1 MKKEFEKLADAI
13 HKLNFVL
20 TPNQKK
26 YGVLV
31 FILSIIFALLETV
44 GVSIIF
50 PLLQAFLSPEEVMK
64 NSYIRFF
71 VNLMGLESY
80 REVILLVCL
89 AIIFIYIFKNIFGVF
104 YVWVSNKYACKVHR
118 ELSVQ
123 IMNAYMR
130 QGYSFFTENSSA
142 RLLNGLGED
151 VSSVYNIINSTF
163 ILLSKAF
170 TILGTAVIIIF
181 VTPSM
186 SLVLMLLVVFCFGI
200 TQLLFRKSMSKYGK
214 QAREFNCMGYQASL
228 EAIQGSKEVLVT
240 NRQKYFVDQYQRCLL
255 GSNKATIRSAIG
267 ANAPVYLIEAVC
279 VSGLMTLIAV
289 RVLGETD
296 IASMLSQLSVIAVA
310 AFRILPS
317 LGSVLSCVN
326 SIVFNA
332 PCLAASYE
340 TIEMVRRLDVR
351 EEQEEKIEEEER
363 SHIKFTD
370 ELVLSHITFQYP
382 KRQTAVLED
391 LNMRIRKGT
400 SVAFI
405 GASGAGKTTLA
416 DIILNLLEP
425 KEGEILMDGYNIRVL
440 KGQWNKIVGYVPQS
454 VYLTDASIR
463 RNIAFG
469 VEEEKIDD
477 AKVWKALEM
486 AQLKPFVEGLAG
498 QLDTVVGEWG
508 IQFSGGQRQ
517 RVAIA
522 RALYGE
528 PDILILD
535 EATAALDN
543 ETETAVMESI
553 DALQGI
559 MSLIIVALRLT
570 TIRNCDEIYE
580 IRDGKAVKRSKEEIF
595 GKLQKT

>member
-1 MKKEFEKLADAI
+1 MKKEFKNLADAI
-13 HKLNFVL
+13 YKLNFIL
-20 TPNQKK
+20 TASQKR

-31 FILSIIFALLETV
+31 FVLSIIYAVLETF
-44 GVSIIF
+44 GVSVIF
-50 PLLQAFLSPEEVMK
+50 PLLQAFLDPDKLMQNK
-64 NSYIRFF
+64 YIGLF
-71 VNLMGLESY
+71 VDLFGLQSY
-80 REVILLVCL
+80 RDVIFLVCM
-89 AIIFIYIFKNIFGVF
+89 AIIAIYVFKNAFGIFF
-104 YVWVSNKYACKVHR
+104 VWVSNKYACKVHR

-123 IMNAYMR
+123 IMKAYMR

-151 VSSVYNIINSTF
+151 VSSVYNIINFTF
-163 ILLSKAF
+163 LLLSKAF
-170 TILGTAVIIIF
+170 TILGTAAIIII

-186 SLVLMLLVVFCFGI
+186 SLVLMVLVVLCFI
-200 TQLLFRKSMSKYGK
+200 VIELLFRKSMAKYGRL
-214 QAREFNCMGYQASL
+214 ARECNWMAYQASL

-240 NRQKYFVDQYQRCLL
+240 NRQEYFVNQYRKCRI
-255 GSNKATIRSAIG
+255 GSDKATIKNAIG
-267 ANAPVYLIEAVC
+267 TNAPTYIIEAVC
-279 VSGLMTLIAV
+279 VTGLMALIAV
-289 RVLGETD
+289 RVLHEAD
-296 IASMLSQLSVIAVA
+296 VAQMVSQLSVIAVA

-317 LGSVLSCVN
+317 LGAVLSYVN
-326 SIVFNA
+326 SIIYHI
-332 PCLAASYE
+332 PSLAASYE
-340 TIEMVRRLDVR
+340 TIELVRQLD
-351 EEQEEKIEEEER
+351 EKEKSEKKIAEEELAQ
-363 SHIKFTD
+363 INFTD
-370 ELVLSHITFQYP
+370 ELALSHITFQYP
-382 KRQTAVLED
+382 RRDNKVLDD
-391 LNMRIRKGT
+391 LSLRIKKGT

-416 DIILNLLEP
+416 DIILNLFEP
-425 KEGEILMDGYNIRVL
+425 QQGEITMDGYNIRQL
-440 KGQWNKIVGYVPQS
+440 QGQWNKIVGYVPQS

-469 VEEEKIDD
+469 VEEAEIDD
-477 AKVWKALEM
+477 SKVWKALEM
-486 AQLKPFVEGLAG
+486 AQLKPFVEGLSE

-559 MSLIIVALRLT
+559 KTLIIVAHRLT

-580 IRDGKAVKRSKEEIF
+580 IKDGQAVRKRKEEIF
-595 GKLQKT
+595 HT

>member
-1 MKKEFEKLADAI
+1 MKREFKKFADAI
-13 HKLNFVL
+13 YKLNFIL
-20 TPNQKK
+20 TASQKR

-31 FILSIIFALLETV
+31 FVLSIIYAVLETF
-44 GVSIIF
+44 GVSVIF
-50 PLLQAFLSPEEVMK
+50 PLLQAFLDPDKLMQNQYVGV
-64 NSYIRFF
+64 F
-71 VNLMGLESY
+71 VDLFGLQSY
-80 REVILLVCL
+80 RDIIFLVCM
-89 AIIFIYIFKNIFGVF
+89 AIIAIYVFKNAFGIFF
-104 YVWVSNKYACKVHR
+104 VWVSNKYACKVHR

-123 IMNAYMR
+123 IMKAYMR
-130 QGYSFFTENSSA
+130 QGYGFFTENSSA

-151 VSSVYNIINSTF
+151 VSSVYNIINFTF
-163 ILLSKAF
+163 LLLSKAF
-170 TILGTAVIIIF
+170 TILGTAVIIII

-186 SLVLMLLVVFCFGI
+186 SLVLMVLMVLCFI
-200 TQLLFRKSMSKYGK
+200 VIELLFRKSMAKYGRL
-214 QAREFNCMGYQASL
+214 ARECNWKAYQASL

-240 NRQKYFVDQYQRCLL
+240 NRQEYFVNQYRKCRI
-255 GSNKATIRSAIG
+255 GSDKATIKNAIG
-267 ANAPVYLIEAVC
+267 TNAPTYIIEAVC
-279 VSGLMTLIAV
+279 VTGLMALIAV
-289 RVLGETD
+289 RVLHEAD
-296 IASMLSQLSVIAVA
+296 VAQMVSQLSVIAVA

-317 LGSVLSCVN
+317 LGAVLSYVN
-326 SIVFNA
+326 SIIYHI
-332 PCLAASYE
+332 PSLAASYE
-340 TIEMVRRLDVR
+340 TIELVRKLD
-351 EEQEEKIEEEER
+351 EKEKSEEKIAEDELAQ
-363 SHIKFTD
+363 INFTD
-370 ELVLSHITFQYP
+370 ELALSHVAFRYP
-382 KRQTAVLED
+382 RRDNKVLDD
-391 LNMRIRKGT
+391 LNLRIKKGT

-416 DIILNLLEP
+416 DIILNLFEP
-425 KEGEILMDGYNIRVL
+425 QQGEITMDGYSIRQL

-469 VEEEKIDD
+469 VEEEEIDD
-477 AKVWKALEM
+477 NKVWKALEM
-486 AQLKPFVEGLAG
+486 AQLKTFVEGLSE

-559 MSLIIVALRLT
+559 KTLIIVAHRLT
-570 TIRNCDEIYE
+570 TIRNCDEVYE
-580 IRDGKAVKRSKEEIF
+580 IKDGQAVRKKKEEIF
-595 GKLQKT
+595 QA

>member
-1 MKKEFEKLADAI
+1 MKREFKKFADAI
-13 HKLNFVL
+13 YKLNFIL
-20 TPNQKK
+20 TASQKR

-31 FILSIIFALLETV
+31 FVLSIIYAVLETF
-44 GVSIIF
+44 GVSVIF
-50 PLLQAFLSPEEVMK
+50 PLLQAFLDPDKLMQNQYVGV
-64 NSYIRFF
+64 F
-71 VNLMGLESY
+71 VDLFGLQSY
-80 REVILLVCL
+80 RDIIFLVCM
-89 AIIFIYIFKNIFGVF
+89 AIIAIYVFKNAFGIFF
-104 YVWVSNKYACKVHR
+104 VWVSNKYACKVHR

-123 IMNAYMR
+123 IMKAYMR
-130 QGYSFFTENSSA
+130 QGYGFFTENSSA

-151 VSSVYNIINSTF
+151 VSSVYNIINFTF
-163 ILLSKAF
+163 LLLSKAF
-170 TILGTAVIIIF
+170 TILGTAVIIII

-186 SLVLMLLVVFCFGI
+186 SLVLMVLVVLCFI
-200 TQLLFRKSMSKYGK
+200 VIELLFRKSMAKYGRL
-214 QAREFNCMGYQASL
+214 ARECNWKAYQASL

-240 NRQKYFVDQYQRCLL
+240 NRQEYFVSQYRKCRI
-255 GSNKATIRSAIG
+255 GSDKATIKNAIG
-267 ANAPVYLIEAVC
+267 TNAPTYIIEVVC
-279 VSGLMTLIAV
+279 VTGLMALIAV
-289 RVLGETD
+289 RVLHEAD
-296 IASMLSQLSVIAVA
+296 VAQMVSQLSVIAVA

-317 LGSVLSCVN
+317 LGAVLSYVN
-326 SIVFNA
+326 SIIYHI
-332 PCLAASYE
+332 PSLAASYE
-340 TIEMVRRLDVR
+340 TIELVRKLD
-351 EEQEEKIEEEER
+351 EKEKSEEKIAEDELAQ
-363 SHIKFTD
+363 INFTD
-370 ELVLSHITFQYP
+370 ELVLSHVAFRYP
-382 KRQTAVLED
+382 RRDNKVLD
-391 LNMRIRKGT
+391 NLNLRIKKGT

-416 DIILNLLEP
+416 DIILNLFEP
-425 KEGEILMDGYNIRVL
+425 QQGEITMDGYSIRQL

-469 VEEEKIDD
+469 VEEEEIDD
-477 AKVWKALEM
+477 NKVWKALEM
-486 AQLKPFVEGLAG
+486 AQLKTFVEGLSE

-559 MSLIIVALRLT
+559 KTLIIVAHRLT

-580 IRDGKAVKRSKEEIF
+580 IKDGQAVRKKKEEIF
-595 GKLQKT
+595 QA

>member
-1 MKKEFEKLADAI
+1 MKREFKKFADAI
-13 HKLNFVL
+13 YKLNFIL
-20 TPNQKK
+20 TASQKR

-31 FILSIIFALLETV
+31 FVLSIIYAVLETF
-44 GVSIIF
+44 GVSVIF
-50 PLLQAFLSPEEVMK
+50 PLLQAFLDPDKLMQNQYVGV
-64 NSYIRFF
+64 F
-71 VNLMGLESY
+71 VDLFGLQSY
-80 REVILLVCL
+80 RDIIFLVCM
-89 AIIFIYIFKNIFGVF
+89 AIIAIYVFKNAFGIFF
-104 YVWVSNKYACKVHR
+104 VWVSNKYACKVHR

-123 IMNAYMR
+123 IMKAYMR
-130 QGYSFFTENSSA
+130 QGYGFFTENSSA

-151 VSSVYNIINSTF
+151 VSSVYNIINFTF
-163 ILLSKAF
+163 LLLSKAF
-170 TILGTAVIIIF
+170 TILGTAVIIII

-186 SLVLMLLVVFCFGI
+186 SLVLMVLVVLCFI
-200 TQLLFRKSMSKYGK
+200 VIELLFRKSMAKYGRL
-214 QAREFNCMGYQASL
+214 ARECNWKAYQASL

-240 NRQKYFVDQYQRCLL
+240 NRQEYFVSQYRKCRI
-255 GSNKATIRSAIG
+255 GSDKATIKNAIG
-267 ANAPVYLIEAVC
+267 TNAPTYIIEAVC
-279 VSGLMTLIAV
+279 VTGLMALIAV
-289 RVLGETD
+289 RVLHEAD
-296 IASMLSQLSVIAVA
+296 VAQMVSQLSVIAVA

-317 LGSVLSCVN
+317 LGAVLSYVN
-326 SIVFNA
+326 SIIYHI
-332 PCLAASYE
+332 PSLAASYE
-340 TIEMVRRLDVR
+340 TIELVRKLD
-351 EEQEEKIEEEER
+351 EKEKSEEKIAEDELAQ
-363 SHIKFTD
+363 INFTD
-370 ELVLSHITFQYP
+370 ELVLSHVAFRYP
-382 KRQTAVLED
+382 RRDNKVLD
-391 LNMRIRKGT
+391 NLNLRIKKGT

-416 DIILNLLEP
+416 DIILNLFEP
-425 KEGEILMDGYNIRVL
+425 QQGEITMDGYSIRQL

-469 VEEEKIDD
+469 VEEEEIDD
-477 AKVWKALEM
+477 NKVWKALEM
-486 AQLKPFVEGLAG
+486 AQLKTFVEGLSE

-559 MSLIIVALRLT
+559 KTLIIVAHRLT
-570 TIRNCDEIYE
+570 TIRNCDEVYE
-580 IRDGKAVKRSKEEIF
+580 IKDGQAVRKKKEEIF
-595 GKLQKT
+595 QA

>member
-1 MKKEFEKLADAI
+1 MSKELQKVVDAVR
-13 HKLNFVL
+13 KLNFIM
-20 TPNQKK
+20 TGNQKK
-26 YGVLV
+26 YGLMV
-31 FILSIIFALLETV
+31 FIMSIIFALLETF

-50 PLLQAFLSPEEVMK
+50 PLLQAFLNPQQ
-64 NSYIRFF
+64 
-71 VNLMGLESY
+71 LMENKYVKPVVRLLGLRDY
-80 REVILLVCL
+80 REVIFWVCI
-89 AIIFIYIFKNIFGVF
+89 AIAAIYIFKNLFGLL
-104 YVWVSNKYACKVHR
+104 YTWVSNKYACKVHR
-118 ELSVQ
+118 ELSIQ
-123 IMNAYMR
+123 ILNAYMK
-130 QGYSFFTENSSA
+130 QGYSFFSENSSA

-151 VSSVYNIINSTF
+151 VSSVYNIINYTF
-163 ILLSKAF
+163 ILFSKAF
-170 TILGTAVIIIF
+170 TILGTAILIVV

-186 SLVLMLLVVFCFGI
+186 SIVLMVLIIFCF
-200 TQLLFRKSMSKYGK
+200 TLSQMLFRKSMTKYGK
-214 QAREFNCMGYQASL
+214 LVRVYNTRAYQASL

-240 NRQKYFVDQYQRCLL
+240 NRQEYFVNQYQKCLA
-255 GSNKATIRSAIG
+255 GSNKATIRNAIG
-267 ANAPVYLIEAVC
+267 ANAPSYIIEAVC
-279 VSGLMTLIAV
+279 VTGLMLLVAV
-289 RVLGETD
+289 RVMREAD
-296 IASMLSQLSVIAVA
+296 IADMLSQLSVIAIA

-326 SIVFNA
+326 SIVYNA
-332 PCLAASYE
+332 PSLSASYE
-340 TIEMVRRLDVR
+340 TMEMVRKLERLEDA
-351 EEQEEKIEEEER
+351 EEKIEKGELNCIQF
-363 SHIKFTD
+363 SQ
-370 ELVLSHITFQYP
+370 ELVLSHVTFQYP
-382 KRQTAVLED
+382 GRDEAVLQD
-391 LNMRIRKGT
+391 LNMRIRKGA
-400 SVAFI
+400 SIALI

-425 KEGEILMDGYNIRVL
+425 NQGEILMDGYNIRML

-469 VEEEKIDD
+469 IEDDQIDD
-477 AKVWKALEM
+477 SRVWKALEM
-486 AQLKPFVEGLAG
+486 AQLKPFVEGLSD

-528 PDILILD
+528 PDILVLD

-559 MSLIIVALRLT
+559 KTLIIVAHRLT

-580 IRDGKAVKRSKEEIF
+580 IRDGKAVRRSKEEIF
-595 GKLQKT
+595 G

>member
-1 MKKEFEKLADAI
+1 MKKEFKKLADAI
-13 HKLNFVL
+13 YKLNFIL
-20 TPNQKK
+20 TASQKR

-31 FILSIIFALLETV
+31 FVLSIIYAVLETF
-44 GVSIIF
+44 GVSVIF
-50 PLLQAFLSPEEVMK
+50 PLLQAFLDPDKLMQNK
-64 NSYIRFF
+64 YIGLF
-71 VNLMGLESY
+71 VDLFGLQSY
-80 REVILLVCL
+80 RDVIFLVCM
-89 AIIFIYIFKNIFGVF
+89 AIIAIYVFKNAFGIFF
-104 YVWVSNKYACKVHR
+104 VWVSNKYACKVHR

-123 IMNAYMR
+123 IMKAYMR

-151 VSSVYNIINSTF
+151 VSSVYNIINFTF
-163 ILLSKAF
+163 LLLSKAF
-170 TILGTAVIIIF
+170 TILGTAAIIII

-186 SLVLMLLVVFCFGI
+186 SLVLMVLVVLCFI
-200 TQLLFRKSMSKYGK
+200 VIELLFRKSMAKYGRL
-214 QAREFNCMGYQASL
+214 ARECNWMAYQASL

-240 NRQKYFVDQYQRCLL
+240 NRQEYFVNQYRKCRI
-255 GSNKATIRSAIG
+255 GSDKATIKNAIG
-267 ANAPVYLIEAVC
+267 TNAPTYIIEAVC
-279 VSGLMTLIAV
+279 VTGLMALIAV
-289 RVLGETD
+289 RVLHEAD
-296 IASMLSQLSVIAVA
+296 VAQMVSQLSVIAVA

-317 LGSVLSCVN
+317 LGAVLSYVN
-326 SIVFNA
+326 SIIYHI
-332 PCLAASYE
+332 PSLAASYE
-340 TIEMVRRLDVR
+340 TIELVRQLD
-351 EEQEEKIEEEER
+351 EKEKSEKKIAEEELAQ
-363 SHIKFTD
+363 INFTD
-370 ELVLSHITFQYP
+370 ELALSHITFQYP
-382 KRQTAVLED
+382 RRDNKVLDD
-391 LNMRIRKGT
+391 LSLRIKKGT

-416 DIILNLLEP
+416 DIILNLFEP
-425 KEGEILMDGYNIRVL
+425 QQGEITMDGYNIRQL
-440 KGQWNKIVGYVPQS
+440 QGQWNKIVGYVPQS

-469 VEEEKIDD
+469 VEEAEIDD
-477 AKVWKALEM
+477 SKVWKALEM
-486 AQLKPFVEGLAG
+486 AQLKSFVEGLSE

-559 MSLIIVALRLT
+559 KTLIIVAHRLT

-580 IRDGKAVKRSKEEIF
+580 IKDGQAVRKRKEEIF
-595 GKLQKT
+595 HT

>member
-1 MKKEFEKLADAI
+1 MKNELRKVADAI
-13 HKLNFVL
+13 SKLDYIL
-20 TPNQKK
+20 TRKQKQ

-31 FILSIIFALLETV
+31 FLLSIISAVLETL

-50 PLLQAFLSPEEVMK
+50 PLLQAFLNPEELMANRYVQVMTSIMGL
-64 NSYIRFF
+64 NSYK
-71 VNLMGLESY
+71 
-80 REVILLVCL
+80 EVITIICL
-89 AIIFIYIFKNIFGVF
+89 IIVFIYVFKNFFGIF

-118 ELSVQ
+118 ELAIQ
-123 IMNAYMR
+123 ILDAYMK

-151 VSSVYNIINSTF
+151 VSSVYNIINYTF
-163 ILLSKAF
+163 IMLSKVF
-170 TILGTAVIIIF
+170 TILGTAILIVV

-186 SLVLMLLVVFCFGI
+186 SLILMLLVIFCFAI
-200 TQLLFRKSMSKYGK
+200 TQLLFRKSMSKYGRM
-214 QAREFNCMGYQASL
+214 AREYTCLGYQASL

-240 NRQKYFVDQYQRCLL
+240 NRQDYFVKQFQKCLL
-255 GSNKATIRSAIG
+255 GSNKATIKNAIG
-267 ANAPVYLIEAVC
+267 ASAPAYIIEAVC
-279 VSGLMTLIAV
+279 VSGLMIMVGV
-289 RVLGETD
+289 RVLHEAD
-296 IASMLSQLSVIAVA
+296 VASMISQLSVIAIA

-326 SIVFNA
+326 SIVYHT
-332 PCLAASYE
+332 PSLAASYE
-340 TIEMVRRLDVR
+340 TIHLVKEL
-351 EEQEEKIEEEER
+351 EAKEQQEEKIEEEGNN
-363 SHIKFTD
+363 IVFKD
-370 ELVLSHITFQYP
+370 ELVLSDISFKYP
-382 KRQTAVLED
+382 QRDNLVLNG
-391 LNMRIRKGT
+391 LNLRIQKGS

-405 GASGAGKTTLA
+405 GSSGSGKTTLA

-425 KEGEILMDGYNIRVL
+425 QQGKIEMDGYDIKKL
-440 KGQWNKIVGYVPQS
+440 KGQWNRIIGYVPQS
-454 VYLTDASIR
+454 IYLTDASIR

-469 VEEEKIDD
+469 IDESEIDD
-477 AKVWKALEM
+477 TKVWKALEM
-486 AQLKPFVEGLAG
+486 AQLKSFVESLPKK
-498 QLDTVVGEWG
+498 LDTVVGEWG

-543 ETETAVMESI
+543 ETETAVMEAI

-559 MSLIIVALRLT
+559 KTLIIVAHRLT

-580 IRDGKAVKRSKEEIF
+580 IKDGKAIRREKTEIF
-595 GKLQKT
+595 NS

>member
-1 MKKEFEKLADAI
+1 MKREFKKFADAI
-13 HKLNFVL
+13 YKLNFIL
-20 TPNQKK
+20 TASQKR

-31 FILSIIFALLETV
+31 FVLSIIYAVLETF
-44 GVSIIF
+44 GVSVIF
-50 PLLQAFLSPEEVMK
+50 PLLQAFLDPDKLMQNQYVGV
-64 NSYIRFF
+64 F
-71 VNLMGLESY
+71 VDLFGLQSY
-80 REVILLVCL
+80 RDIIFLVCM
-89 AIIFIYIFKNIFGVF
+89 AIIAIYVFKNAFGIFF
-104 YVWVSNKYACKVHR
+104 VWVSNKYACKVHR

-123 IMNAYMR
+123 IMKAYMR
-130 QGYSFFTENSSA
+130 QGYGFFTENSSA

-151 VSSVYNIINSTF
+151 VSSVYNIINFTF
-163 ILLSKAF
+163 LLLSKAF
-170 TILGTAVIIIF
+170 TILGTAVIIII

-186 SLVLMLLVVFCFGI
+186 SLVLMVLMVLCFI
-200 TQLLFRKSMSKYGK
+200 VIELLFRKSMAKYGRL
-214 QAREFNCMGYQASL
+214 ARECNWKAYQASL

-240 NRQKYFVDQYQRCLL
+240 NRQEYFVNQYRKCRI
-255 GSNKATIRSAIG
+255 GSDKATIKNAIG
-267 ANAPVYLIEAVC
+267 TNAPTYIIEAVC
-279 VSGLMTLIAV
+279 VTGLMALIAV
-289 RVLGETD
+289 RVLHEAD
-296 IASMLSQLSVIAVA
+296 VAQMVSQLSVIAVA

-317 LGSVLSCVN
+317 LGAVLSYVN
-326 SIVFNA
+326 SIIYHI
-332 PCLAASYE
+332 PSLAASYE
-340 TIEMVRRLDVR
+340 TIELVRKLD
-351 EEQEEKIEEEER
+351 EKEKSEEKIAEDELAQ
-363 SHIKFTD
+363 INFTD
-370 ELVLSHITFQYP
+370 ELALSHVAFRYP
-382 KRQTAVLED
+382 RRDNKVLDD
-391 LNMRIRKGT
+391 LNLRIKKGT

-416 DIILNLLEP
+416 DIILNLFEP
-425 KEGEILMDGYNIRVL
+425 QQGEITMDGYSISQL

-469 VEEEKIDD
+469 VEEEEIDD
-477 AKVWKALEM
+477 NKVWKALEM
-486 AQLKPFVEGLAG
+486 AQLKTFVEGLSE

-559 MSLIIVALRLT
+559 KTLIIVAHRLT
-570 TIRNCDEIYE
+570 TIRNCDEVYE
-580 IRDGKAVKRSKEEIF
+580 IKDGQAVRKKKEEIF
-595 GKLQKT
+595 QA

>member
-1 MKKEFEKLADAI
+1 
-13 HKLNFVL
+13 
-20 TPNQKK
+20 
-26 YGVLV
+26 
-31 FILSIIFALLETV
+31 
-44 GVSIIF
+44 
-50 PLLQAFLSPEEVMK
+50 
-64 NSYIRFF
+64 
-71 VNLMGLESY
+71 
-80 REVILLVCL
+80 
-89 AIIFIYIFKNIFGVF
+89 
-104 YVWVSNKYACKVHR
+104 
-118 ELSVQ
+118 
-123 IMNAYMR
+123 MNAYMR

-170 TILGTAVIIIF
+170 TILGTSIIIIV

-186 SLVLMLLVVFCFGI
+186 SLVLMLLVIFCFAI

-214 QAREFNCMGYQASL
+214 EAREYNCRGYQASL
-228 EAIQGSKEVLVT
+228 EAIQGSKEVLVM

-255 GSNKATIRSAIG
+255 GSNKATIRNAIG

-279 VSGLMTLIAV
+279 VTGLMALIAI

-296 IASMLSQLSVIAVA
+296 TASMLSQLSVIAVA

-326 SIVFNA
+326 AIVFNA

-340 TIEMVRRLDVR
+340 TIEMVRRLDEQ
-351 EEQEEKIEEEER
+351 EEREEKIEEEER
-363 SHIKFTD
+363 SHIKFTG
-370 ELVLSHITFQYP
+370 ELVLSHIMFQYP
-382 KRQTAVLED
+382 NRETAVLQD
-391 LNMRIRKGT
+391 LDMQIRKGT

-425 KEGEILMDGYNIRVL
+425 NQGEILMDGYNIRTL

-469 VEEEKIDD
+469 IEEDQIDD

-486 AQLKPFVEGLAG
+486 AQLKSFVESLSG

-559 MSLIIVALRLT
+559 KTLIIVAHRLT

-580 IRDGKAVKRSKEEIF
+580 IKDGKAFKRSKEEIF
-595 GKLQKT
+595 G

>member
-1 MKKEFEKLADAI
+1 MKREFKKFADAI
-13 HKLNFVL
+13 YKLNFIL
-20 TPNQKK
+20 TASQKR

-31 FILSIIFALLETV
+31 FVLSIIYAVLETF
-44 GVSIIF
+44 GVSVIF
-50 PLLQAFLSPEEVMK
+50 PLLQAFLDPDKLMQNQYVGV
-64 NSYIRFF
+64 F
-71 VNLMGLESY
+71 VDLFGLQSY
-80 REVILLVCL
+80 RDIIFLVCM
-89 AIIFIYIFKNIFGVF
+89 AIIAIYVFKNAFGIFF
-104 YVWVSNKYACKVHR
+104 VWVSNKYACKVHR

-123 IMNAYMR
+123 IMKAYMR
-130 QGYSFFTENSSA
+130 QGYGFFTENSSA

-151 VSSVYNIINSTF
+151 VSSVYNIINFTF
-163 ILLSKAF
+163 LLLSKAF
-170 TILGTAVIIIF
+170 TILGTAVIIII

-186 SLVLMLLVVFCFGI
+186 SLVLMVLVVLCFI
-200 TQLLFRKSMSKYGK
+200 VIELLFRKSMAKYGRL
-214 QAREFNCMGYQASL
+214 ARECNWKAYQASL

-240 NRQKYFVDQYQRCLL
+240 NRQEYFVSQYRKCRI
-255 GSNKATIRSAIG
+255 GSDKATIKNAIG
-267 ANAPVYLIEAVC
+267 TNAPTYIIEAVC
-279 VSGLMTLIAV
+279 VTGLMALIAV
-289 RVLGETD
+289 RVLHEAD
-296 IASMLSQLSVIAVA
+296 VAQMVSQLSVIAVA

-317 LGSVLSCVN
+317 LGAVLSYVN
-326 SIVFNA
+326 SIIYHI
-332 PCLAASYE
+332 PSLAASYE
-340 TIEMVRRLDVR
+340 TIELVRKLD
-351 EEQEEKIEEEER
+351 EKEKSEEKIAEDELAQ
-363 SHIKFTD
+363 INFTD
-370 ELVLSHITFQYP
+370 ELVLSHVAFRYP
-382 KRQTAVLED
+382 RRDNKVLD
-391 LNMRIRKGT
+391 NLNLRIKKGT

-416 DIILNLLEP
+416 DIILNLFEP
-425 KEGEILMDGYNIRVL
+425 QQGEITMDGYSIRQL

-469 VEEEKIDD
+469 VEEEEIDD
-477 AKVWKALEM
+477 NKVWKALEM
-486 AQLKPFVEGLAG
+486 AQLKTFVEGLSE

-559 MSLIIVALRLT
+559 KTLIIVAHRLT

-580 IRDGKAVKRSKEEIF
+580 IKDGQAVRKKKEEIF
-595 GKLQKT
+595 QA

>member
-1 MKKEFEKLADAI
+1 M
-13 HKLNFVL
+13 
-20 TPNQKK
+20 
-26 YGVLV
+26 
-31 FILSIIFALLETV
+31 
-44 GVSIIF
+44 
-50 PLLQAFLSPEEVMK
+50 
-64 NSYIRFF
+64 
-71 VNLMGLESY
+71 
-80 REVILLVCL
+80 
-89 AIIFIYIFKNIFGVF
+89 
-104 YVWVSNKYACKVHR
+104 
-118 ELSVQ
+118 
-123 IMNAYMR
+123 
-130 QGYSFFTENSSA
+130 
-142 RLLNGLGED
+142 
-151 VSSVYNIINSTF
+151 
-163 ILLSKAF
+163 
-170 TILGTAVIIIF
+170 
-181 VTPSM
+181 
-186 SLVLMLLVVFCFGI
+186 
-200 TQLLFRKSMSKYGK
+200 
-214 QAREFNCMGYQASL
+214 
-228 EAIQGSKEVLVT
+228 
-240 NRQKYFVDQYQRCLL
+240 
-255 GSNKATIRSAIG
+255 
-267 ANAPVYLIEAVC
+267 
-279 VSGLMTLIAV
+279 SGLMTLIAV

-486 AQLKPFVEGLAG
+486 AQLKPFVEGLAE

-559 MSLIIVALRLT
+559 KTLIIVAHRLT

-595 GKLQKT
+595 S

>member
-1 MKKEFEKLADAI
+1 MKREFKKFADAI
-13 HKLNFVL
+13 YKLNFIL
-20 TPNQKK
+20 TASQKR

-31 FILSIIFALLETV
+31 FVLSIIYAVLETF
-44 GVSIIF
+44 GVSVIF
-50 PLLQAFLSPEEVMK
+50 PLLQAFLDPDKLMQNQYVGV
-64 NSYIRFF
+64 F
-71 VNLMGLESY
+71 VDLFGLQSY
-80 REVILLVCL
+80 RDIIFLVCM
-89 AIIFIYIFKNIFGVF
+89 AIIAIYVFKNAFGIFF
-104 YVWVSNKYACKVHR
+104 VWVSNKYACKVHR

-123 IMNAYMR
+123 IMKAYMR
-130 QGYSFFTENSSA
+130 QGYGFFTENSSA

-151 VSSVYNIINSTF
+151 VSSVYNIINFTF
-163 ILLSKAF
+163 LLLSKAF
-170 TILGTAVIIIF
+170 TILGTAVIIII

-186 SLVLMLLVVFCFGI
+186 SLVLMVLMVLCFI
-200 TQLLFRKSMSKYGK
+200 VIELLFRKSMAKYGRL
-214 QAREFNCMGYQASL
+214 ARECNWKAYQASL

-240 NRQKYFVDQYQRCLL
+240 NRQEYFVNQYRKCRI
-255 GSNKATIRSAIG
+255 GSDKATIKNAIG
-267 ANAPVYLIEAVC
+267 TNAPTYIIEAVC
-279 VSGLMTLIAV
+279 VTGLMALIAV
-289 RVLGETD
+289 RVLHEAD
-296 IASMLSQLSVIAVA
+296 VAQMVSQLSVIAVA

-317 LGSVLSCVN
+317 LGAVLSYVN
-326 SIVFNA
+326 SIIYHI
-332 PCLAASYE
+332 PSLAASYE
-340 TIEMVRRLDVR
+340 TIELVRKLD
-351 EEQEEKIEEEER
+351 EKEKSEEKIAEDELAQ
-363 SHIKFTD
+363 INFTD
-370 ELVLSHITFQYP
+370 ELALSHVAFRYP
-382 KRQTAVLED
+382 RRDNKVLD
-391 LNMRIRKGT
+391 NLNLRIKKGT

-416 DIILNLLEP
+416 DIILNLFEP
-425 KEGEILMDGYNIRVL
+425 QQGEITMDGYSIRQL

-469 VEEEKIDD
+469 VEEEEIDD
-477 AKVWKALEM
+477 NKVWKALEM
-486 AQLKPFVEGLAG
+486 AQLKTFVEGLSE

-559 MSLIIVALRLT
+559 KTLIIVAHRLT

-580 IRDGKAVKRSKEEIF
+580 IKDGQAVRKKKEEIF
-595 GKLQKT
+595 QA

>member
-1 MKKEFEKLADAI
+1 MKREFKKFADAI
-13 HKLNFVL
+13 YKLNFIL
-20 TPNQKK
+20 TASQKR

-31 FILSIIFALLETV
+31 FVLSIIYAVLETF
-44 GVSIIF
+44 GVSVIF
-50 PLLQAFLSPEEVMK
+50 PLLQAFLDPDKLMQNQYVGV
-64 NSYIRFF
+64 F
-71 VNLMGLESY
+71 VDLFGLQSY
-80 REVILLVCL
+80 RDIIFLVCM
-89 AIIFIYIFKNIFGVF
+89 AIIAIYVFKNAFGIFF
-104 YVWVSNKYACKVHR
+104 VWVSNKYACKVHR

-123 IMNAYMR
+123 IMKAYMR
-130 QGYSFFTENSSA
+130 QGYGFFTENSSA

-151 VSSVYNIINSTF
+151 VSSVYNIINFTF
-163 ILLSKAF
+163 LLLSKAF
-170 TILGTAVIIIF
+170 TILGTAVIIII

-186 SLVLMLLVVFCFGI
+186 SLVLMVLVVLCFI
-200 TQLLFRKSMSKYGK
+200 VIELLFRKSMAKYGRL
-214 QAREFNCMGYQASL
+214 ARECNWKAYQASL

-240 NRQKYFVDQYQRCLL
+240 NRQEYFVSQYRKCRI
-255 GSNKATIRSAIG
+255 GSDKATIKNAIG
-267 ANAPVYLIEAVC
+267 TNAPTYIIEAVC
-279 VSGLMTLIAV
+279 VTGLMALIAV
-289 RVLGETD
+289 RVLHEAD
-296 IASMLSQLSVIAVA
+296 VAQMVSQLSVIAVA

-317 LGSVLSCVN
+317 LGAVLSYVN
-326 SIVFNA
+326 SIIYHI
-332 PCLAASYE
+332 PSLAASYE
-340 TIEMVRRLDVR
+340 TIELVRKLD
-351 EEQEEKIEEEER
+351 EKEKSEEKIAEDELAQ
-363 SHIKFTD
+363 INFTD
-370 ELVLSHITFQYP
+370 ELVLSHVAFRYP
-382 KRQTAVLED
+382 RRDNKVLDD
-391 LNMRIRKGT
+391 LNLRIKKGT

-416 DIILNLLEP
+416 DIILNLFEP
-425 KEGEILMDGYNIRVL
+425 QQGEITMDGYSIRQL

-469 VEEEKIDD
+469 VEEEEIDD
-477 AKVWKALEM
+477 NKVWKALEM
-486 AQLKPFVEGLAG
+486 AQLKTFVEGLSE

-559 MSLIIVALRLT
+559 KTLIIVAHRLT

-580 IRDGKAVKRSKEEIF
+580 IKDGQAVRKKKEEIF
-595 GKLQKT
+595 QA

>member
-1 MKKEFEKLADAI
+1 MKKEFKKLADAI
-13 HKLNFVL
+13 YKLNFIL
-20 TPNQKK
+20 TASQKR

-31 FILSIIFALLETV
+31 FVLSIIYAVLETF
-44 GVSIIF
+44 GVSVIF
-50 PLLQAFLSPEEVMK
+50 PLLQAFLDPDKLMQNK
-64 NSYIRFF
+64 YIGLF
-71 VNLMGLESY
+71 VDLFGLQSY
-80 REVILLVCL
+80 RDVIFLVCM
-89 AIIFIYIFKNIFGVF
+89 AIIAIYVFKNAFGIFF
-104 YVWVSNKYACKVHR
+104 VWVSNKYACKVHR

-123 IMNAYMR
+123 IMKAYMR

-151 VSSVYNIINSTF
+151 VSSVYNIINFTF
-163 ILLSKAF
+163 LLLSKAF
-170 TILGTAVIIIF
+170 TILGTAAIIII

-186 SLVLMLLVVFCFGI
+186 SLVLMVLVVLCFI
-200 TQLLFRKSMSKYGK
+200 VIELLFRKSMAKYGRL
-214 QAREFNCMGYQASL
+214 ARECNWMAYQASL

-240 NRQKYFVDQYQRCLL
+240 NRQEYFVNQYRKCRI
-255 GSNKATIRSAIG
+255 GSDKATIKNAIG
-267 ANAPVYLIEAVC
+267 TNAPTYIIEAVC
-279 VSGLMTLIAV
+279 VTGLMALIAV
-289 RVLGETD
+289 RVLHEAD
-296 IASMLSQLSVIAVA
+296 VAQMVSQLSVIAVA

-317 LGSVLSCVN
+317 LGAVLSYVN
-326 SIVFNA
+326 SIIYHI
-332 PCLAASYE
+332 PSLAASYE
-340 TIEMVRRLDVR
+340 TIELVRQLD
-351 EEQEEKIEEEER
+351 EKEKSEKKIAEEELAQ
-363 SHIKFTD
+363 INFTD
-370 ELVLSHITFQYP
+370 ELALSHITFQYP
-382 KRQTAVLED
+382 RRDNKVLDD
-391 LNMRIRKGT
+391 LSLRIKKGT

-416 DIILNLLEP
+416 DIILNLFEP
-425 KEGEILMDGYNIRVL
+425 QQGEITMDGYNIRQL
-440 KGQWNKIVGYVPQS
+440 QGQWNKIVGYVPQS

-469 VEEEKIDD
+469 VEEAEIDD
-477 AKVWKALEM
+477 SKVWKALEM
-486 AQLKPFVEGLAG
+486 AQLKPFVEGLSE

-559 MSLIIVALRLT
+559 KTLIIVAHRLT

-580 IRDGKAVKRSKEEIF
+580 IKDGQAVRKRKEEIF
-595 GKLQKT
+595 HT

>member
-1 MKKEFEKLADAI
+1 MKREFKKLADAVY
-13 HKLNFVL
+13 KLNFIL
-20 TPNQKK
+20 TASQKR

-31 FILSIIFALLETV
+31 FMLSIVYAVLETF
-44 GVSIIF
+44 GVSVIF
-50 PLLQAFLSPEEVMK
+50 PLLQAFLDPDK
-64 NSYIRFF
+64 
-71 VNLMGLESY
+71 LMQNKYVGVLVDLFGLQSY
-80 REVILLVCL
+80 RDVIFLVCM
-89 AIIFIYIFKNIFGVF
+89 AIIAIYVFKNAFGIFF
-104 YVWVSNKYACKVHR
+104 VWVSNKYACKVHR

-123 IMNAYMR
+123 IMKAYMR

-151 VSSVYNIINSTF
+151 VSSVYNIINFTF
-163 ILLSKAF
+163 LLLSKAF
-170 TILGTAVIIIF
+170 TILGTAAIIII

-186 SLVLMLLVVFCFGI
+186 SLVLMILVVLCFI
-200 TQLLFRKSMSKYGK
+200 VIELLFRKSMAKYGRL
-214 QAREFNCMGYQASL
+214 ARECNWKAYQASL

-240 NRQKYFVDQYQRCLL
+240 NRQEYFVNQYRKCRI
-255 GSNKATIRSAIG
+255 GSDKATIKNAIG
-267 ANAPVYLIEAVC
+267 TNAPTYIIEAVC
-279 VSGLMTLIAV
+279 VTGLMALIAV
-289 RVLGETD
+289 RVLHEAD
-296 IASMLSQLSVIAVA
+296 VAEMVSQLSVIAVA

-317 LGSVLSCVN
+317 LGAVLSYVN
-326 SIVFNA
+326 SIIYHI
-332 PCLAASYE
+332 PSLAASYE
-340 TIEMVRRLDVR
+340 TIDLVRKLDEKEKSEKKIAD
-351 EEQEEKIEEEER
+351 EELAQIN
-363 SHIKFTD
+363 FTD
-370 ELVLSHITFQYP
+370 ELALSHITFQYP
-382 KRQTAVLED
+382 RRDNKVLDD
-391 LNMRIRKGT
+391 LSLCIKKGT

-416 DIILNLLEP
+416 DIILNLFEP
-425 KEGEILMDGYNIRVL
+425 QQGEITMDGYNIRQL

-469 VEEEKIDD
+469 VEEAEIDD
-477 AKVWKALEM
+477 NKVWKALEM
-486 AQLKPFVEGLAG
+486 AQLKPFVEGLSE

-559 MSLIIVALRLT
+559 KTLIIVAHRLT

-580 IRDGKAVKRSKEEIF
+580 IKDGQAVRKRKEEIF
-595 GKLQKT
+595 HT